1 MLKVKNLVC
10 YFRSVSH
17 MEPGEMTTPEGQK
30 IKYEGCYK
38 VEVDLIDDETG
49 RPATRIFRI
58 KDTPKG
64 QELAS
69 QLSMTAIMT
78 KLVLDVDIVLSKTN
92 NAKVWITGCYNDA
105 LQNETSITG
114 EKVKK

>member
-1 MLKVKNLVC
+1 MLNVKNLVC
-10 YFRSVSH
+10 YFRSVSY
-17 MEPGEMTTPEGQK
+17 MEAGEMTTPEGQK
-30 IKYEGCYK
+30 IKYDSCYK

-69 QLSMTAIMT
+69 QLKMTAVMT
-78 KLVLDVDIVLSKTN
+78 KLVLDVDISLSKTN
-92 NAKVWITGCYNDA
+92 NAKVWVLGCYNEA
-105 LQNETSITG
+105 FQKETSITG
-114 EKVKK
+114 KEVKK

>member
-1 MLKVKNLVC
+1 MIGVKNLVC
-10 YFRSVSH
+10 YFRSVTH
-17 MEPGEMTTPEGQK
+17 MDAGEMVTPEGAK
-30 IKYEGCYK
+30 IKYDGCYK

-92 NAKVWITGCYNDA
+92 NAKVWITSCYNEA
-105 LQNETSITG
+105 FQKETDMK
-114 EKVKK
+114 EQKK

>member
-1 MLKVKNLVC
+1 MLCVKSLVC

-38 VEVDLIDDETG
+38 LEVDLIDDETG
-49 RPATRIFRI
+49 RPVTRIFRI
-58 KDTPKG
+58 KDNAKG

-69 QLSMTAIMT
+69 QLSMTAVMT
-78 KLVLDVDIVLSKTN
+78 KLVLDIDIVLSKTN
-92 NAKVWITGCYNDA
+92 NAKVWVLACYNEA
-105 LQNETSITG
+105 FQHETSITG
-114 EKVKK
+114 KEVKK